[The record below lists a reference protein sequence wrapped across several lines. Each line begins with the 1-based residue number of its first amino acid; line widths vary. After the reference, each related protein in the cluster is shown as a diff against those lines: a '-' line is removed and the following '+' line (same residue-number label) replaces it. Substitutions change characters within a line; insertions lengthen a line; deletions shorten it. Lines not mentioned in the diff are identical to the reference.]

1 MGNLGSS
8 ESFFRLADLK
18 EDSTNV
24 VAFTMP
30 SATGTMM
37 GGGSYIP
44 HPCNVPSHH
53 PMPALP
59 PGTAGRVETLPL
71 PLNYFNFIFF
81 RGANKGRL
89 L

>member
-1 MGNLGSS
+1 MSS
-8 ESFFRLADLK
+8 ESFFCLADLK

-24 VAFTMP
+24 VASTIP
-30 SATGTMM
+30 SAAGTTM
-37 GGGSYIP
+37 GGGGYIL
-44 HPCNVPSHH
+44 HPCDAPSHR
-53 PMPALP
+53 PTLALP

-71 PLNYFNFIFF
+71 PLNYFYFIFF